1 LCFTPGIAAICGP
14 RKHQVHGRS
23 RGSSATTK
31 AIVDDTKPTETPKEQ
46 QKPAAAL
53 EEDDEF
59 EDFPVE
65 GLQASSCVRIP
76 LEKLFASFL

>member
-1 LCFTPGIAAICGP
+1 MSAAAE
-14 RKHQVHGRS
+14 
-23 RGSSATTK
+23 GSSQTTK
-31 AIVDDTKPTETPKEQ
+31 AIVADSTSSSTLKDT

-65 GLQASSCVRIP
+65 GGSLRSLKIVFCSPWRSLIADALAPRGI
-76 LEKLFASFL
+76 